1 MLKGILGECPYKS
14 PTDMGVNMAGFCIY
28 DDEAVSSAAKQE
40 IIRRYYNAL
49 CNQRKGNGSDVEIQK
64 IELLL
69 QELSV
74 DVKAERKCIDAA
86 VEKAELTGTPAVAIE
101 LNDGRVVTGKT
112 SSLLGA
118 SSAALLNAL
127 KAIAGIDKDE
137 DIISPD
143 ILAPIQTLKTEHLGN
158 HNPRL
163 HTDEVLIALSVTA
176 VNSESAKRAIEA
188 LPALRNAEV
197 HSSVILA
204 QVDTDVFR
212 KLGIKLT
219 CEPKYQTKKLFH
231 N

>member
-1 MLKGILGECPYKS
+1 M
-14 PTDMGVNMAGFCIY
+14 
-28 DDEAVSSAAKQE
+28 
-40 IIRRYYNAL
+40 
-49 CNQRKGNGSDVEIQK
+49 RKGGGSDVEIQK

-69 QELSV
+69 QQLSV
-74 DVKAERKCIDAA
+74 DIKGERKCIERANL
-86 VEKAELTGTPAVAIE
+86 KAEETGAPAVAIE
-101 LNDGRVVTGKT
+101 LNDGRIVTGKT

-127 KAIAGIDKDE
+127 KALAGIDKST
-137 DIISPD
+137 DIISPE
-143 ILAPIQTLKTEHLGN
+143 ILAPIQKLKTEHLGN

-163 HTDEVLIALSVTA
+163 HTDEVLIALSISA
-176 VNSESAKRAIEA
+176 VNSEPARRALAA
-188 LPALRNAEV
+188 LPELNHAEV

-212 KLGIKLT
+212 KLGAKLS

>member
-1 MLKGILGECPYKS
+1 
-14 PTDMGVNMAGFCIY
+14 MGVNMVGNCII
-28 DDEAVSSAAKQE
+28 DDEVVRKAANRE
-40 IIRRYYNAL
+40 IIRRYYNSLVAV
-49 CNQRKGNGSDVEIQK
+49 RNGEEPKEIVYKHEIQMKQAK
-64 IELLL
+64 I
-69 QELSV
+69 SPADRPV
-74 DVKAERKCIDAA
+74 IAA
-86 VEKAELTGTPAVAIE
+86 AIAKRDQTGEPAAAIE
-101 LNDGRVVTGKT
+101 LPDGRIVTGKT
-112 SSLLGA
+112 SALLGA

-163 HTDEVLIALSVTA
+163 HTDEVLIALSITA